1 MTNTQI
7 KSSIKATLTSDEL
20 DFINSLKEGTSPN
33 AFQAPEVEYEAK
45 TIDDLIENIV
55 NRIDETI
62 DAFTAY
68 TRPSS
73 IKDNPLVSPM
83 AKARRI
89 GYFVK
94 IGLGKKNEA
103 IHETLQF
110 HANTT
115 EQAIEKLERF
125 KTSFETRKFDRLLE
139 IKLESFRERAEKGK
153 EAKKKRAEERKNARA
168 DLSIVA

>member
-1 MTNTQI
+1 
-7 KSSIKATLTSDEL
+7 
-20 DFINSLKEGTSPN
+20 
-33 AFQAPEVEYEAK
+33 
-45 TIDDLIENIV
+45 
-55 NRIDETI
+55 
-62 DAFTAY
+62 
-68 TRPSS
+68 
-73 IKDNPLVSPM
+73 M

-110 HANTT
+110 HAGTI

-139 IKLESFRERAEKGK
+139 IKLESFRVRAELGK
-153 EAKKKRAEERKNARA
+153 EAKKEKAEERRKERT